1 VQLGIREAVS
11 VDSRGQRTLS
21 DRPIIATLVN
31 AANDQQLLIE
41 KQQAELQ
48 LLQEEVSTLKSAMAR
63 ENKTTDVRLKA
74 L

>member
-1 VQLGIREAVS
+1 VQLSIREAVS
-11 VDSRGQRTLS
+11 VDSRGHLTLS

-31 AANDQQLLIE
+31 ARNDQQLLIE

-48 LLQEEVSTLKSAMAR
+48 LLQEEVSALKSAMAG